1 MAATEFALW
10 TATGKLR
17 TGNCVCVCLCICVF
31 VCLCRCLWYFV
42 QREWWDTPLRCDMGT
57 DLNGC
62 WMGNWCQDKSMGG
75 CPAPVGGGEIL
86 KYWLYQAIGK
96 FTYLREVH
104 KLLLLGSL
112 VESILKYMGSDLK
125 DLETRL
131 IEIIQDPSFHNVQ
144 LRFWVENYGDL
155 WSVSFEIFMQDP
167 SLTLVKTSAPTWPTL
182 RYQCNCQCRRQK
194 YINIL

>member
-1 MAATEFALW
+1 
-10 TATGKLR
+10 
-17 TGNCVCVCLCICVF
+17 
-31 VCLCRCLWYFV
+31 
-42 QREWWDTPLRCDMGT
+42 MGV

-75 CPAPVGGGEIL
+75 CPAPVGGGEIF
-86 KYWLYQAIGK
+86 KYWLYQAIRK

-144 LRFWVENYGDL
+144 LRF
-155 WSVSFEIFMQDP
+155 
-167 SLTLVKTSAPTWPTL
+167 
-182 RYQCNCQCRRQK
+182 
-194 YINIL
+194 